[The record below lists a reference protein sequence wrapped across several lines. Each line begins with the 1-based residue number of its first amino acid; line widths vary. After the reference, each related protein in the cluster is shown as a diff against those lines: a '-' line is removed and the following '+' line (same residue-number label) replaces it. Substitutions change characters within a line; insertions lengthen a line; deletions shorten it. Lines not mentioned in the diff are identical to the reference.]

1 MCVKVAPG
9 TNKVYASTGRGGT
22 VCELDATSL
31 EVLNNIKVGQR
42 PWGIAISP
50 DGKRLYSANGPSNDI
65 SVVDL
70 EAQKEIARIPAG
82 QSPWGLVLV
91 TN

>member
-1 MCVKVAPG
+1 MRAQDEPARFACWTRV
-9 TNKVYASTGRGGT
+9 
-22 VCELDATSL
+22 SL

-70 EAQKEIARIPAG
+70 EAQKELGRIKAG
-82 QSPWGLVLV
+82 QSPWGVV
-91 TN
+91 VVPN